1 MATAQPIDVVLQK
14 SGIASILSLSHLTDA
29 RLVHDYLK
37 AQGCTVGE
45 IFEVPGEF
53 SFFAYSIK
61 HPVRETIAQ
70 NGHYRLTE
78 RPDDVE

>member
-1 MATAQPIDVVLQK
+1 MATAQQIDVVMQP
-14 SGIASILSLSHLTDA
+14 SGIASIVSLPNRHDA
-29 RLVHDYLK
+29 QRVRDHLK

-61 HPVRETIAQ
+61 HPVRETISQ
-70 NGHYRLTE
+70 TGDYRLID
-78 RPDDVE
+78 RPNDVE